1 MLLSLHARPAWMLR
15 AMFPIAMPKMFPA
28 SRRWSTASRKRIT
41 PWSNLIHSA
50 QASSCDEAS

>member
-41 PWSNLIHSA
+41 QWSNL
-50 QASSCDEAS
+50 